1 MKRFCLLF
9 LIQSFLLGV
18 WAQVPS
24 GYYDATEGYCG
35 ASLKTAFYKIIN
47 EHTALS
53 YDALWTAFETTDR
66 RDDGKVWDIYS
77 DMTNYTFGV
86 DQAGGYK
93 KEGDVYNREHSFP
106 KSWFNDARPMYT
118 DLFHLYPSDGYV
130 NGRRSNYP
138 FGETSNP
145 SYTSHGG
152 FSKLGPSSL
161 SGYSGIVFE
170 PADEYKGD
178 LARSYFYMA
187 TCYEN
192 LIAGWNSPMLA
203 HNAYPA
209 YTAWA
214 IDMLLRWAEDDPVS
228 QKEIDRNNAVYA
240 LQHNRNPFIDFPGL
254 EEYIWGDKMAVVF
267 DPDNYGN
274 EGGETSVEAP
284 VFTPSEG
291 AVYKGTIVT
300 VSTVTPDARIVYTLN
315 NGNEISAVSPVT
327 LTVNE
332 NTSITAYA
340 ELNGVKS
347 RNVTATYTVIDEGGE
362 IPAVTGT
369 WCFEKVTSVAGL
381 QPGSQYLIVCEDKGR
396 AMSSARDDIR
406 TYADVKLA
414 ENTIQTEVNASGLPY
429 TLVLGGTEGNY
440 TFYDAVEGAYL
451 SLNSNGNKLYTSAES
466 GSENAQWNI
475 VINSDGTVGLYNKA
489 YPKRS
494 IQYNASAPRFA
505 CYESKQQ
512 PVTLYRL
519 QSVTLTMNDY
529 GYITYYGN
537 EAFVLP
543 SALKAGIVPAVHA
556 EGQYAEIR
564 WIYPGGS
571 IVPAQTGV
579 IINGASGTYVCSIV
593 SDDDMTAPADNL
605 LKGSVVDAETTGID
619 CLFYKLVAD
628 DSQAAGFY
636 WGADDG
642 TAFVSKAHKAYLAVP
657 HAMATNIR
665 YFNLEQSTDIHDQT
679 VEPLRVDVYSLSGVR
694 LRKDVPADHALDGM
708 PSGIYIVNGQKVAK

>member
-214 IDMLLRWAEDDPVS
+214 IDMLLRWAEEDPVS

-254 EEYIWGDKMAVVF
+254 EEYIWGDKMTVVF

-300 VSTVTPDARIVYTLN
+300 VATVTPDARIVYTLN

-369 WCFEKVTSVAGL
+369 WIFEKVTSAAGL
-381 QPGSQYLIVCEDKGR
+381 QQGAQYLIVCEDKGR
-396 AMSSARDDIR
+396 AMSSAKDDIR
-406 TYADVKLA
+406 TYADV
-414 ENTIQTEVNASGLPY
+414 EPVGNVIQTEVNVSGQPY

-440 TFYDAVEGAYL
+440 TLYDAVEGAYL
-451 SLNSNGNKLYTSAES
+451 ALNSNGNKLHSSVES
-466 GSENAQWNI
+466 GTENTEWKI
-475 VINSDGTVGLYNKA
+475 VVNSDGTVELYSKA
-489 YPKRS
+489 YPARS

-512 PVTLYRL
+512 AVTLYRL

-543 SALKAGIVPAVHA
+543 SALKAGVVSAVH
-556 EGQYAEIR
+556 EVGQYADIS
-564 WIYPGGS
+564 WIYSGGS
-571 IVPAQTGV
+571 VIPAQTGV
-579 IINGASGTYVCSIV
+579 IINGASGVYTCKVT
-593 SDDDMTAPADNL
+593 SDESVVPSNNL
-605 LKGSVVDAETTGID
+605 LKGSIVDSETVGAD
-619 CLFYKLVAD
+619 CLFYQLSVD
-628 DSQAAGFY
+628 DNQNVGFY

-642 TAFVSKAHKAYLAVP
+642 AAFINKANRAYLAVSREI
-657 HAMATNIR
+657 AADIR
-665 YFNLEQSTDIHDQT
+665 YFHLGQPTGLQNQT
-679 VEPLRVDVYSLSGVR
+679 VEPLRADVYSLSGVR
-694 LRKDVPADHALDGM
+694 LRKNVQTGHALDGL
-708 PSGIYIVNGQKVAK
+708 PSGIYIVNGKKVAK